1 MSRLKIAMTAKFRR
15 QLKRIRKRG
24 WNIEEL
30 QKVIELLQRQQ
41 TLPTKYGD
49 HALTGNRFGQRDLHI
64 RPDWVLIYAVD
75 EDILVLELI
84 ETGTHSDLD
93 L

>member
-1 MSRLKIAMTAKFRR
+1 MLRLKIAVTAKFRR

-30 QKVIELLQRQQ
+30 REVIGILQQRQ
-41 TLPTKYGD
+41 TLPTKYRD
-49 HALTGNRFGQRDLHI
+49 HALTGNRLGQRDLHI

-84 ETGTHSDLD
+84 ETGTHSDLN

>member
-1 MSRLKIAMTAKFRR
+1 MTAKFRR

-30 QKVIELLQRQQ
+30 RKVIGLLQRQQ
-41 TLPTKYGD
+41 TLPAKYRD
-49 HALTGNRFGQRDLHI
+49 HALTGDRLGQRDLHI
-64 RPDWVLIYAVD
+64 LPDWVLIYAVD

-84 ETGTHSDLD
+84 ETGTHSDLG